1 MRRKSGRENWWGRR
15 PTYPVLLFPQ
25 AFDASRPTQRIWDKV
40 TTSLLVLVP
49 TCNPSQSQSPA
60 GGGAY
65 AGQPSPDCDSVHHVD
80 DDAEGETDGWWP
92 LVTDQVCNFGNYV
105 VSSCATVL
113 TISGVRGELFWP
125 IFSLYIMA
133 KWPQIWQL
141 VEKFSHLPDRNHT
154 WYLSPPPPPAVVYFF
169 QAGVLFSTKNAN
181 GTAFSKVY
189 STNINTDLQI
199 FSDEHIRCTIPI
211 PKTQTS
217 I

>member
-40 TTSLLVLVP
+40 TTSLLALVP

-141 VEKFSHLPDRNHT
+141 VEKFFTFT
-154 WYLSPPPPPAVVYFF
+154 WPKPYLIFVTTATTSG
-169 QAGVLFSTKNAN
+169 GVLFSSRRTFFHKEREWDC
-181 GTAFSKVY
+181 F
-189 STNINTDLQI
+189 
-199 FSDEHIRCTIPI
+199 
-211 PKTQTS
+211 
-217 I
+217 